1 MSHPCWWGS
10 PPPRRPRKKY
20 EKPSS
25 GLRVCSEYSCERA
38 GVALHSDAVLSNG
51 DTNETAF
58 YLAGPP
64 NRVLGATTM
73 APSAGSWH
81 VQWIA
86 PPERHE
92 SFFVYLTTHGITN
105 GCIEPDLEPNLEI
118 PGNP

>member
-1 MSHPCWWGS
+1 
-10 PPPRRPRKKY
+10 
-20 EKPSS
+20 
-25 GLRVCSEYSCERA
+25 
-38 GVALHSDAVLSNG
+38 
-51 DTNETAF
+51 
-58 YLAGPP
+58 
-64 NRVLGATTM
+64 M